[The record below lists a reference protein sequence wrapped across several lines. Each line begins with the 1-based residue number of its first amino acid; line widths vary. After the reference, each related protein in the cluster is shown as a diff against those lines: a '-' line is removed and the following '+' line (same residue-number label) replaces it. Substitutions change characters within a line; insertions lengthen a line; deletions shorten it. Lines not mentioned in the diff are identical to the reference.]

1 VDGRHEARPLNP
13 GILPVAIRRARPG
26 DREAILAFA
35 TQTWEGGDYIPYVL
49 DAWLAASD
57 GVCLVAVP
65 RVGRGDRPDSIGTGD
80 RPLEPD
86 RPIAFCRVALLSPT
100 EAWLEG
106 IRVDPAVRGRSVAT
120 ALQVA
125 ELAWAAAHGATVVRY
140 VTGEDNEGS
149 HHLGARHGFRRLAD
163 RRSYGG
169 PRRGEE
175 ASNAHPSRSRSDLL
189 EAARREGLALPRD
202 LPGEAVRRWW
212 ERIDRDPTFRLGDGL
227 YEWRSWTYQE
237 LKPDRFAAHVG
248 AGAVLAA
255 EGAEGRW
262 GVGIVSLDDSLEDG
276 DLTLAVLVGD
286 PEVAL
291 DMAGRF
297 RDLAREPLRLRLPD
311 PDPPVVAGVEP
322 ARSPGGFTRHAR
334 TVHLFER
341 SLDDLPEADEP
352 GQLKYLEQ
360 PTRIAIAPEVSA
372 LQVPGAFTTQA

>member
-1 VDGRHEARPLNP
+1 V
-13 GILPVAIRRARPG
+13 RRAGPE
-26 DREAILAFA
+26 DREAVLAFA
-35 TQTWEGGDYIPYVL
+35 TGTWEGWDYIPEVF
-49 DAWLAASD
+49 DDWLAASD

-65 RVGRGDRPDSIGTGD
+65 RDG
-80 RPLEPD
+80 EPD

-125 ELAWAAAHGATVVRY
+125 ELAWAAEQGASVVRY

-149 HHLGARHGFRRLAD
+149 HRLGAHHGFRRLAD

-169 PRRGEE
+169 PKRGDE
-175 ASNAHPSRSRSDLL
+175 ASSAPPRSRAGLPDK
-189 EAARREGLALPRD
+189 ARGEGLALPAD
-202 LPGEAVRRWW
+202 LPEGDVARWW
-212 ERIDRDPTFRLGDGL
+212 GRIDRDPTFARGDRL

-237 LKPDRFAAHVG
+237 LTTDRFAGHVR

-255 EGAEGRW
+255 EAPDGGW
-262 GVGIVSLDDSLEDG
+262 GVGIVPLEELEAG
-276 DLTLAVLVGD
+276 DLTLGLLVGD

-291 DMAGRF
+291 GLAQRF
-297 RDLAREPLRLRLPD
+297 GDLARESVRLRLPD
-311 PDPPVVAGVEP
+311 PDPPVVAGIRP

-334 TVHLFER
+334 TVHIFER

-352 GQLKYLEQ
+352 GQLTYLEA
-360 PTRIAIAPEVSA
+360 PARAAIAPG
-372 LQVPGAFTTQA
+372 LGAR